1 MLQRILTQSR
11 ESPLKLKAKAK
22 VELVESIYSERTEKR
37 NENGGEKKRTKSIV
51 RINAAK
57 RRLKKEAKSVKST
70 MMIK

>member
-37 NENGGEKKRTKSIV
+37 NENGGEEKKHKVYSQ
-51 RINAAK
+51 NK
-57 RRLKKEAKSVKST
+57 CCKKE
-70 MMIK
+70 IEGN